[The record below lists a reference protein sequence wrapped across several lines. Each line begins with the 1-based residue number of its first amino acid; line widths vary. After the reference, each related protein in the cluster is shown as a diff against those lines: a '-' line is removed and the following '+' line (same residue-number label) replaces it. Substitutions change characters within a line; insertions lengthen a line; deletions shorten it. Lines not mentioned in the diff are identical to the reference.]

1 VTATKYY
8 YASDQ
13 INSTRIITNS
23 SGAVVYS
30 AVFDPYGGLQ
40 KQWVNTYQPSLKFSG
55 KERESKSEMDYFGA
69 RYYDHLK
76 YRFISVDPVIN
87 KEEALTN
94 PQLWNLYSYCGNNPV
109 SRMDP
114 DGRYVIANSDRMIFN
129 LAMMSVTS
137 TGGGIFDSLNNDSR
151 TWAFIDGTN
160 PGGQGGF
167 INPNVGDISRGNG
180 FVTGGRTTIDFNNIA
195 NYNQP
200 DASSLRTTGHEA
212 FHLQGYSASSQE
224 SGISFVAA
232 HRIVDSQDAYGSR
245 GTFDGPAGLVG
256 ASIQSEFA
264 GMMHSNPIGTSMM
277 VSARANEI
285 RQTIH
290 QVVSITLSILGIGN

>member
-87 KEEALTN
+87 KGEALVN
-94 PQLWNLYSYCGNNPV
+94 PQLWNLYSYCRNNPV
-109 SRMDP
+109 TFFDP
-114 DGRYVIANSDRMIFN
+114 DGRWSGPTHDEIIDKAFSEGNNKLPDHIKRIFKEASA
-129 LAMMSVTS
+129 LVDQDQLPEHSFMHAMR
-137 TGGGIFDSLNNDSR
+137 G
-151 TWAFIDGTN
+151 
-160 PGGQGGF
+160 
-167 INPNVGDISRGNG
+167 PNE
-180 FVTGGRTTIDFNNIA
+180 
-195 NYNQP
+195 
-200 DASSLRTTGHEA
+200 DASTAENRMNEYVSLKINEFKTKLANKDKYGAYLALGEAMHPLMDSTAPAHEGFQVWRGLKFIKLPAAGVHGTRDAFSKLTPARLTTSVDNIRRINNEA
-212 FHLQGYSASSQE
+212 TH
-224 SGISFVAA
+224 
-232 HRIVDSQDAYGSR
+232 
-245 GTFDGPAGLVG
+245 
-256 ASIQSEFA
+256 
-264 GMMHSNPIGTSMM
+264 
-277 VSARANEI
+277 
-285 RQTIH
+285 
-290 QVVSITLSILGIGN
+290 